1 MIVRANVFPPVGII
15 ILRIKNQIKNHIIL
29 RVLYDST
36 NDKIIEDLL
45 KKIKQH
51 NNLTTKLHGKKKFT
65 NKNHIV
71 KYIFSNYLFARINC
85 FVIVRCLIGID
96 FQKPQDL

>member
-15 ILRIKNQIKNHIIL
+15 ILRIKNQIKNQIIL

-45 KKIKQH
+45 KKIK
-51 NNLTTKLHGKKKFT
+51 
-65 NKNHIV
+65 
-71 KYIFSNYLFARINC
+71 
-85 FVIVRCLIGID
+85 
-96 FQKPQDL
+96 